1 MIITFTILSVTIF
14 FFLLGRPRSDVVA
27 TLSLLALAL
36 TGVLS
41 VEEALSG
48 FSDATVIMIA
58 TLFVVAEGLS
68 RTGVTAWLS
77 QQLLRY
83 AGRSE
88 FRLLVVLMAGT
99 AFLSAFVSN
108 TGTTATL
115 LPAVVTAAWHIGSLP
130 SKFLIPLAF
139 AANSGGLLTLTGTP
153 PNFVVSNVLIDA
165 GLEPFGYFEYAL
177 IGLPLLIIAIVYM
190 ALLGRRLLP
199 SHKVSERP
207 EELSESMTALT
218 DDYILQGKLYS
229 LRVRSNSD
237 LVGQTLARAGL
248 GRDYDV
254 SVLRVA
260 RSSQTTDIAS
270 DEDGRRLGRVRESL
284 SKLQPEGE
292 LALPKPDT
300 LIQVNDLLLVKGERQ
315 DINRLVLRYNLGIQ
329 PVKAE
334 VDDLTDILLSHE
346 VGLAEVLIAPRSV
359 YIGRTV
365 SESHLSAKF
374 GIQVLRVRRRDTPD
388 DPKDIR
394 LAFGDALLVRGTW
407 GDIDLLRNERR
418 NFVVVGSPEAMA
430 KQVVRLSSRSLVA
443 VLALLLMIAL
453 MVSGVVHVVIAT
465 IIAALVMVLG
475 RCLSVEQ
482 AYRSINWGSVILVAG
497 MIPMSLALQKTG
509 GADFVAAGLVNTLGA
524 VGPMML
530 MAGIFLLTS
539 SFSQVMSNTATAV
552 LMMPIVMQASSDLGL
567 SPYPLLMTVAISAST
582 AFLTPIG
589 TATNLMV
596 AAPGGYSFKDYIKVG
611 GPLILLFL
619 LASLALVPLIWPW

>member
-1 MIITFTILSVTIF
+1 VIITFAILSVTIF
-14 FFLLGRPRSDVVA
+14 FFILGRPRSDVVA
-27 TLSLLALAL
+27 ALSLLALAL
-36 TGVLS
+36 TSVLS

-48 FSDATVIMIA
+48 FSNATVIMIA
-58 TLFVVAEGLS
+58 ALFIVAEGLS

-83 AGRSE
+83 AGKSE

-99 AFLSAFVSN
+99 AFLSAFISN

-153 PNFVVSNVLIDA
+153 PNIVVSNALIDA

-177 IGLPLLIIAIVYM
+177 IGMPLLIIAIVYM

-207 EELSESMTALT
+207 EELGAAMAALT
-218 DDYILQGKLYS
+218 DDYVLQGNLYS
-229 LRVRSNSD
+229 VRVRSNSD
-237 LVGQTLARAGL
+237 LVGQTLSKAGL
-248 GRDYDV
+248 GRDFAV

-260 RSSQTTDIAS
+260 RSSQAVDIPT
-270 DEDGRRLGRVRESL
+270 DEDERRPGRVRESL

-329 PVKAE
+329 PVQAE

-365 SESHLSAKF
+365 SQSQLSAKF
-374 GIQVLRVRRRDTPD
+374 GIQVLRVRRRDTPV

-418 NFVVVGSPEAMA
+418 NFVVVGRPEAMA
-430 KQVVRLSSRSLVA
+430 KQVVRLSSRSVVA
-443 VLALLLMIAL
+443 VLSLLLMIAM
-453 MVSGVVHVVIAT
+453 MVSGVVHVVLAA
-465 IIAALVMVLG
+465 IIAAVVMILG
-475 RCLSVEQ
+475 RCLSVER
-482 AYRSINWGSVILVAG
+482 AYRSINWGGVILVAA

-589 TATNLMV
+589 TSTNLMV
-596 AAPGGYSFKDYIKVG
+596 AAPGGYIFKDYIKVG
-611 GPLILLFL
+611 GPLIILFL